1 VRQLAHRH
9 PAEVAVGRR
18 PAFLDKATAIVVAA
32 TLIALTGC
40 AQAAPSG
47 APTASNAPAISMTP
61 AAGATSSTS
70 ARVTP
75 ATVSVATPTTS
86 AGPPS
91 SAPVSIDIAL
101 QDSTATSAE
110 IGPEGDR
117 LTTTSVD
124 GTEFVLTVP
133 AGALLSPEEITMT
146 PLAGA
151 SGGPLGDNAA
161 VEGVQLEPDGLVFLR
176 VATLEIR
183 PPELSPDALGFST
196 HGGGENFHL
205 FPSDVADGSFVQA
218 ITHFSDY
225 GYFLGI
231 PPEAIAPEAM
241 AYGDDMAASTENDL
255 AVIDATIADPQLG
268 WTADTVA
275 LAAWAD
281 SITEKL
287 GRVQDE
293 LDLELVTGEMLAF
306 LGQVITRINKRQAQG
321 VTVSV
326 HAQVL
331 EAAVELFDRWLAKGD
346 EIVDGQW
353 QRCLLGHPAATLSIF
368 RWYVVG
374 GTIGDLI
381 IHLVDAPIAGAR
393 EILDRWEQLAES
405 CMQFEV
411 EWDTTVV
418 WDTTDG
424 SATTQTK
431 ARTRLGIDAISQDVM
446 VQTPATMTSPYVTAP
461 IGVERF
467 TLPPRAGASCTL
479 EIHDAGT
486 AEFRFEIDTRLPN
499 VGRYQDAQVDKFRI
513 GLGVPTPPWFS
524 CVELPSEI
532 DLATAFW
539 EFPLEQANEAR
550 PKDKQHHTVFE
561 LEIQDGGDVYASLDT
576 NDRAV
581 IAQGGS
587 GTVTQEIRVVHVPQ
601 TSD

>member
-1 VRQLAHRH
+1 
-9 PAEVAVGRR
+9 
-18 PAFLDKATAIVVAA
+18 
-32 TLIALTGC
+32 
-40 AQAAPSG
+40 
-47 APTASNAPAISMTP
+47 MTP

-75 ATVSVATPTTS
+75 ATVNVAPPTTS

-101 QDSTATSAE
+101 QDSTATSAQ
-110 IGPEGDR
+110 IGPEGGR

-161 VEGVQLEPDGLVFLR
+161 LEGVQLEPDGLGFLR

-231 PPEAIAPEAM
+231 PPEAM
-241 AYGDDMAASTENDL
+241 AYGDDMAAATENDL

-331 EAAVELFDRWLAKGD
+331 QAAVELFDRWLAKGD

-424 SATTQTK
+424 TATTQTK
-431 ARTRLGIDAISQDVM
+431 ARAKLQASIPSADGLFYGAGAGAGGSLV
-446 VQTPATMTSPYVTAP
+446 ASPYVQAP
-461 IGVERF
+461 ISVERF
-467 TLPPRAGASCTL
+467 SLPALPGASCTL
-479 EIHDAGT
+479 EVHDEGT
-486 AEFRFEIDTRLPN
+486 AEFRFALDTRLPN
-499 VGRYQDAQVDKFRI
+499 VGRYHEAKVNEFQIA
-513 GLGVPTPPWFS
+513 LGVKTPPWFS
-524 CVELPSEI
+524 CAELPGEI
-532 DLATAFW
+532 DLAAAFW
-539 EFPLEQANEAR
+539 WFPVERANESR
-550 PKDKQHHTVFE
+550 PKDGDHAVFD
-561 LEIQDGGDVYASLDT
+561 LEIKDVGDVYASVETTDK
-576 NDRAV
+576 AV
-581 IAQGGS
+581 ITDGGS
-587 GTVTQEIRVVHVPQ
+587 GTVTQAIRVVHVP
-601 TSD
+601 SPSGG